1 MQFLKETVANTSD
14 LTPMTESDRSS
25 SDKEPTIMLAG
36 VPPPPAAAAAAAAA
50 TPAGEGA
57 LTVAAATAF
66 TPPPPPLLLLLAADG
81 VLTTPPAAA
90 AATDDEEAPV
100 EQSTEVEASATFA
113 PVGEALLELM
123 VTVVD
128 APFTAQ
134 EAAKLYKKWPF
145 NNSAF
150 LASKKWLLP

>member
-1 MQFLKETVANTSD
+1 
-14 LTPMTESDRSS
+14 
-25 SDKEPTIMLAG
+25 MLAG

-50 TPAGEGA
+50 PAGEGA

-81 VLTTPPAAA
+81 VLTTPPAAAA

-150 LASKKWLLP
+150 HASKKWLP